1 MVKIDSEQK
10 PTWVEANY
18 VDDVPKYIASRALAG
33 RLVAAYGA
41 AEGFSKYIKLTG
53 HPPFPPLSL
62 TLTHTYVSHHPAHC
76 THHFFNAII

>member
-1 MVKIDSEQK
+1 MTARIVANDPDGGRYLVKIDSEQK

-41 AEGFSKYIKLTG
+41 AEGFR
-53 HPPFPPLSL
+53 
-62 TLTHTYVSHHPAHC
+62 AM
-76 THHFFNAII
+76 AARRR